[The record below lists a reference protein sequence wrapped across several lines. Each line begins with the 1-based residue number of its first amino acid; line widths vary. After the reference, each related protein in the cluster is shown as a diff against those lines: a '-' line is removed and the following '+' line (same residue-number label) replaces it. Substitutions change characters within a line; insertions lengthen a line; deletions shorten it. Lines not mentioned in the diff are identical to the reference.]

1 MAGEPPID
9 APVLAVRVAPEPT
22 ASAPAVSPQLPPE
35 GSSAQPV
42 AEAAPALATLPE
54 PAPAAAAQVPAV
66 IEPVEVKLV
75 GERPSLL
82 ETVGDKPK
90 PADDKPQAEPGKPAD
105 PAAKPV
111 EVKPVEVK
119 PVEVKPAEVKPA
131 EAEPA
136 KPAELLPVVY
146 QYKLPDTLKM
156 DDGLRTEL
164 HTALD
169 AFRTDPVA
177 AGPQALIDLHD
188 KTMAAWAKDYDARA
202 ITNQH
207 ATFNKMRDDWNKLV
221 LSDEEFG
228 GAGHQTAAR
237 AVARMRD
244 QFVSSEPPG
253 TPRYT
258 RDLAEFETFLR
269 VTGAGDHP
277 SFWRFLH
284 NVAAAFDEPG
294 LPPVDPRPAKTNGQN
309 PSRSRDRMYDHPS
322 SQKTS

>member
-9 APVLAVRVAPEPT
+9 APVLAVRVAPEPA

-35 GSSAQPV
+35 GSSAQPG

-105 PAAKPV
+105 PAA
-111 EVKPVEVK
+111 KPVEVK